1 MNYENQIRIFG
12 KSLHHIREVM
22 FDEDA
27 MGDELQEMLN
37 LSHTL
42 GEDMDE
48 ICE

>member
-1 MNYENQIRIFG
+1 MNYENQVRIFG

-27 MGDELQEMLN
+27 MEDELQEMFDM
-37 LSHTL
+37 SHIF
-42 GEDMDE
+42 GEYMDE